1 MFCRDVPWRV
11 STFFYYRI
19 MNYKLLLF
27 PVVLCAVSACSSK
40 MEQLNNYNVDA
51 TFPQQSVDNLD
62 LKYYSSHKMKVT
74 VTAPQADDYEQG
86 DLASY
91 MEFPKGVDVIFF
103 DEEMN
108 QKSRL
113 VADYAIYYKK
123 KRLYEARRNVVVTN
137 DDGTTLKTEQLFC
150 DENKQKIF
158 SVKRVSVVQ
167 PGDGFAIDG
176 KSGFESDLTFKNY
189 KFLDVNGVV
198 QLQNEYQELNVTQ
211 SIVTDST
218 NVQ

>member
-1 MFCRDVPWRV
+1 
-11 STFFYYRI
+11 

-27 PVVLCAVSACSSK
+27 PAVMLVVSACSSK

>member
-1 MFCRDVPWRV
+1 
-11 STFFYYRI
+11 